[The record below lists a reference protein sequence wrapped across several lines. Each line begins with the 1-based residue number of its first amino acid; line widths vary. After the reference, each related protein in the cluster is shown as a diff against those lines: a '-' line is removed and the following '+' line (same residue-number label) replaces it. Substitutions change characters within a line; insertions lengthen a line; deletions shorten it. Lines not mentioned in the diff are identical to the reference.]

1 MHITTIELNTDKLK
15 SVGKMSTNYIPT
27 RFITFATQKKNP
39 LTISELMFSF
49 YISTKAK
56 DTKELKPALR
66 TIMTKIKNIKF
77 CMMAM
82 YRES

>member
-1 MHITTIELNTDKLK
+1 MHITTIELNTNRLT
-15 SVGKMSTNYIPT
+15 SVGKTSTSYIPT
-27 RFITFATQKKNP
+27 KFITFATQKKNP
-39 LTISELMFSF
+39 LMINELMFSF

-66 TIMTKIKNIKF
+66 MMMTKIKKIRFWKR
-77 CMMAM
+77 AM